1 MPKIAIINDYLTS
14 YGGAEKTFKILADIF
29 EDAELFTLFYDP
41 KIKKQLF
48 PIRRVNTSFL
58 QKFPRFFKKRY
69 QLLLPFLPIA
79 AETIDLRDFDIV
91 ISASHS
97 FIKGVITRPK
107 TTHICYCFSPTR
119 YLWDKS
125 RKNILLHYFRVWDR
139 QASERVDEFIACSK
153 TVQNR
158 IKKYYK
164 RESVVIYPPVQ
175 TRISNFESNSNFENS
190 KIESKLKIK
199 NSEFYLIVSQLRKYK
214 RIDIAIEAFNKLGL
228 PLIIIGDGPEKL
240 NLQRMANLPAG
251 RHGKNIKF
259 LGFQSDEKVKEYFQG
274 CTAFIFPSED
284 DFGIA
289 PVEAMSYGKPVLAFR
304 KGGATETVIEGK
316 TGEFFDYQNSA
327 ILADG
332 VRRLRL
338 NLKNYDPQFIS
349 DHAQQFSEER
359 FKKEILKFVNDVY
372 KKNQ

>member
-1 MPKIAIINDYLTS
+1 
-14 YGGAEKTFKILADIF
+14 
-29 EDAELFTLFYDP
+29 
-41 KIKKQLF
+41 
-48 PIRRVNTSFL
+48 
-58 QKFPRFFKKRY
+58 
-69 QLLLPFLPIA
+69 LLLPFLPIA
-79 AETIDLRDFDIV
+79 AETIDLRDFDVV

-97 FIKGVITRPK
+97 FIKGIITRPK

-125 RKNILLHYFRVWDR
+125 RKNVLLHYFRVWDR

-153 TVQNR
+153 TIQNR

-164 RESVVIYPPVQ
+164 RESVVIYPPTTQ
-175 TRISNFESNSNFENS
+175 ASLLALRADPLTDDKQN
-190 KIESKLKIK
+190 
-199 NSEFYLIVSQLRKYK
+199 EFYLIVSQLRQYK
-214 RIDIAIEAFNKLGL
+214 RIDLAIEAFNKLGL
-228 PLIIIGDGPEKL
+228 PLVIIGDGPEKL

-259 LGFQSDEKVKEYFQG
+259 LGFLPDEKVKEYYQN
-274 CTAFIFPSED
+274 CTAFIFPTED

-289 PVEAMSYGKPVLAFR
+289 PVEAMSYGKPVLACR

-316 TGEFFDYQNSA
+316 TGEFFNYQDSA

-349 DHAQQFSEER
+349 NHAQQFSEDR
-359 FKKEILKFVNDVY
+359 FKKEILKFVD
-372 KKNQ
+372 KFAKEQ

>member
-1 MPKIAIINDYLTS
+1 MKMAIIHEYLTS
-14 YGGAEKTFKILADIF
+14 YGGAEKTFKTLADIF
-29 EDAELFTLFYDP
+29 EDAELFTLFYNP

-58 QKFPRFFKKRY
+58 QRFPNFLKKRY
-69 QLLLPFLPIA
+69 RLLLPFLPIA

-139 QASERVDEFIACSK
+139 QASERVDHFIACSK

-158 IKKYYK
+158 IQKYYK
-164 RESVVIYPPVQ
+164 RESTVIYPPAEIPN
-175 TRISNFESNSNFENS
+175 T
-190 KIESKLKIK
+190 KIQDTNKSQFPNEY
-199 NSEFYLIVSQLRKYK
+199 YLIVSQLRKYK

-259 LGFQSDEKVKEYFQG
+259 LGFLPDEEVKKYFQN
-274 CTAFIFPSED
+274 CTAFIFPTED

-289 PVEAMSYGKPVLAFR
+289 PVEAMSYGKPVLAYR

-316 TGEFFDYQNSA
+316 TGEFFNYQDPA

-338 NLKNYDPQFIS
+338 NLKNYDSEFIS
-349 DHAQQFSEER
+349 EHAQQFSEDR
-359 FKKEILKFVNDVY
+359 FKKEILKFVG
-372 KKNQ
+372 KFAKEQ

>member
-1 MPKIAIINDYLTS
+1 MKIAIIHDYLMS
-14 YGGAEKTFKILADIF
+14 YGGAEKTFKALADIF
-29 EDAELFTLFYDP
+29 EDAELYTLFYDP

-58 QKFPRFFKKRY
+58 QKFPRFIKKRY
-69 QLLLPFLPIA
+69 QILLPFLPIA
-79 AETIDLRDFDIV
+79 TETIDLREFDVV

-97 FIKGVITRPK
+97 FIKGIITRPK

-139 QASERVDEFIACSK
+139 QASERVDHFIACSK
-153 TVQNR
+153 IVKQR
-158 IKKYYK
+158 ITKYYK
-164 RESVVIYPPVQ
+164 RDSVVIYPPVSVK
-175 TRISNFESNSNFENS
+175 TTADKPVENNQ
-190 KIESKLKIK
+190 EY
-199 NSEFYLIVSQLRKYK
+199 YLIVSQLRKYK

-228 PLIIIGDGPEKL
+228 PLIVVGDGPEKL
-240 NLQRMANLPAG
+240 NLQKIAK
-251 RHGKNIKF
+251 KNIKF
-259 LGFQSDEKVKEYFQG
+259 LGFLSDEKVKEYYQG
-274 CTAFIFPSED
+274 CTAFIFPTED

-304 KGGATETVIEGK
+304 KGGASETVIEGK

-338 NLKNYDPQFIS
+338 NLKNYDSQFIS
-349 DHAQQFSEER
+349 EHAQQFSEER
-359 FKKEILKFVNDVY
+359 FKKEILKTVGRFAKD
-372 KKNQ
+372 

>member
-1 MPKIAIINDYLTS
+1 MPKIAIIHEYLTS
-14 YGGAEKTFKILADIF
+14 YGGAEKTFKALADIF
-29 EDAELFTLFYDP
+29 EDAELYALFYDP

-58 QKFPRFFKKRY
+58 QKFPKFLKKRY

-79 AETIDLRDFDIV
+79 TETIDLRDFDIV

-97 FIKGVITRPK
+97 FIKGIITRPK
-107 TTHICYCFSPTR
+107 TIHICYCFSPTR

-139 QASERVDEFIACSK
+139 QASERVDHFIACSEAVK
-153 TVQNR
+153 QR
-158 IKKYYK
+158 IHKYYK
-164 RESVVIYPPVQ
+164 RDSVIIYPPVE
-175 TRISNFESNSNFENS
+175 ISNAKIQISNEIQNSNN
-190 KIESKLKIK
+190 LKH
-199 NSEFYLIVSQLRKYK
+199 EFYLIVSQLRKYK
-214 RIDIAIEAFNKLGL
+214 RIDLAIEAFNKLGL
-228 PLIIIGDGPEKL
+228 ELIIIGDGPEKL
-240 NLQRMANLPAG
+240 NLQRMAK
-251 RHGKNIKF
+251 KNIKF
-259 LGFQSDEKVKEYFQG
+259 LGFQSDEKVKEYYQN
-274 CTAFIFPSED
+274 CTAFIFPTED

-289 PVEAMSYGKPVLAFR
+289 PVEAMSFGKPVLAYC

-338 NLKNYDPQFIS
+338 NLKNYDSEFIKT
-349 DHAQQFSEER
+349 HAQQFNSEK
-359 FKKEILKFVNDVY
+359 FKKEILGFVHKFA
-372 KKNQ
+372 KER